1 MKKMTPPEIAALLE
15 KIALPY
21 IKTALEQEYQTAL
34 ANPTESKKI
43 QKAVKQIFSGL
54 LRSRELSPEE
64 RRHIRSM
71 IKNDKEIPLLPP
83 DEEEIN
89 QTTEGVARIIV
100 ASWAQFLYLILED
113 KGEVLLNAYLL
124 PQIREHASGEL
135 WESLENSFNSLPI
148 TFEQAK
154 EIVGHFASGV
164 ILYHITIEIS
174 GFDILIKTVY
184 DGPLIFLACAT
195 HENIDKT

>member
-1 MKKMTPPEIAALLE
+1 MKKMTLPEIVALLE

-21 IKTALEQEYQTAL
+21 VKTALEQERQIFSAD
-34 ANPTESKKI
+34 PKEIKRFQES
-43 QKAVKQIFSGL
+43 VKQIRRHL
-54 LRSRELSPEE
+54 LRSKNLSPKIK
-64 RRHIRSM
+64 RRLRDS
-71 IKNDKEIPLLPP
+71 IKKGVPIPPP

-89 QTTEGVARIIV
+89 ETTELIAKVIGI
-100 ASWAQFLYLILED
+100 SWVQFLYLILKD

-135 WESLENSFNSLPI
+135 WESLENFFNALPI

-154 EIVGHFASGV
+154 EIIGHFASGV
-164 ILYHITIEIS
+164 ILHHITIEIS

-184 DGPLIFLACAT
+184 DGPLLFLACAT